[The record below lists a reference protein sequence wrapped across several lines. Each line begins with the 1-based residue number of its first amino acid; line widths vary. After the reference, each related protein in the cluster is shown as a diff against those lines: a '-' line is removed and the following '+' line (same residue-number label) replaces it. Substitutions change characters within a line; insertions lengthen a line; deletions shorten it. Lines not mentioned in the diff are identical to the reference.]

1 MLKRGAVGSSGTA
14 STGGHEVPL
23 LPLWGQ
29 ICCRLMAQPDC
40 ATEPRISGFINL
52 QVYTIVGSSECM
64 ALRLCV
70 CAAYGEWP
78 ARLDPA
84 VVCRE
89 AESSAMLEKPR
100 GCWQEDART
109 GHRTL
114 RGTELPSLCILGT
127 WCAFIVL

>member
-14 STGGHEVPL
+14 STGGREIPL

-52 QVYTIVGSSECM
+52 QVHDTRGSNVYSTETVCVGWF
-64 ALRLCV
+64 
-70 CAAYGEWP
+70 AAYGEWP
-78 ARLDPA
+78 ARLDPD
-84 VVCRE
+84 VVCHE

-114 RGTELPSLCILGT
+114 
-127 WCAFIVL
+127 